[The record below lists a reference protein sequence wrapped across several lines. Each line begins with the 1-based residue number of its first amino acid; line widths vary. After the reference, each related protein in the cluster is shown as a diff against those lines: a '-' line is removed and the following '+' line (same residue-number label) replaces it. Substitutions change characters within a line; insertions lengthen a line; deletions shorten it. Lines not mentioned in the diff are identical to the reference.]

1 MKAST
6 PMPIAPT
13 YFSPHR
19 ILVLHLGQLAEIVL
33 SLPALQAL
41 RQRFPHSHITL
52 AATSAGCQLVAMT
65 TAANEFLSVNSVQ
78 LGDIAKPW
86 VLYRWLRFVQS
97 LRQGGYDFTID
108 LPTYGRT
115 HLLAWLARARARG
128 AARRSG
134 HSLDFLFDLWPP
146 KPDPRKHAVDRY
158 LDVLRPLGIH
168 ALDRRPRLRP
178 PPDADA
184 KVEKRLHQKRPRQ
197 GPLLIGISPC
207 SGDLSHRWP
216 VERFVD
222 LGARLIHNLDVDLLL
237 LGGSSEAKLIRDINR
252 FLPGRPVV
260 LDDLTI
266 PELASALSAS
276 TVLISDDVGAAN
288 LAAAV
293 GTPVLGLGL
302 SFPLTPI
309 GSEHVILRPGGVTA
323 VTVEEAFT
331 SASRLITRDRTS
343 TLFQ

>member
-1 MKAST
+1 M
-6 PMPIAPT
+6 APT
-13 YFSPHR
+13 HFAPHR
-19 ILVLHLGQLAEIVL
+19 ILVLHLGQLAEVVL

-52 AATSAGCQLVAMT
+52 AAMSAGCQLVAMT
-65 TAANEFLSVNSVQ
+65 TVANEFLSVSSVQ
-78 LGDIAKPW
+78 LSDVANPW
-86 VLYRWLRFVQS
+86 ALYRWVRFVQS
-97 LRQGGYDFTID
+97 IGRGGYDFTIE
-108 LPTYGRT
+108 LPAYGRT
-115 HLLAWLARARARG
+115 NLLTWLARARARG
-128 AARRSG
+128 AVPRSG
-134 HSLDFLFDLWPP
+134 RSLGFLFDLWPP
-146 KPDPRKHAVDRY
+146 REDPRKHVVDRY

-168 ALDRRPRLRP
+168 AEDRRPRLRP
-178 PPDADA
+178 LPDADA

-197 GPLLIGISPC
+197 GSLLIGIYPC

-222 LGARLIHNLDVDLLL
+222 LGTRLIYNLEVDLLL
-237 LGGSSEAKLIRDINR
+237 LGGSRESKLIREINR
-252 FLPGRPVV
+252 PLPGRTVV

-266 PELASALSAS
+266 PELASALSAG

-302 SFPLTPI
+302 AFPLTPI

-323 VTVEEAFT
+323 VTVEDAFT
-331 SASRLITRDRTS
+331 GASRLITRDRTS
-343 TLFQ
+343 TLFQR